1 MIDKDFFAHLEE
13 QIHQTV
19 QDALNLK
26 ETVVHTVRE
35 NVNVQKGP
43 VPPTKSVPQ
52 KRYAYPVRPVR
63 IMKDQIR
70 IRKAPSGSVAGI
82 IMEII
87 GLVGAIST
95 GLAFILLALISVL
108 FGMPWTAFAISS
120 FVIVPLCVG
129 FSALAI
135 CGVRQ
140 VRRKRRFQR
149 YQAQLNGGTFC
160 SLKLLASA
168 VDESKS
174 FVVHDLR
181 KMIRDGLFPQGHIDE
196 QETCFIAT
204 DETYRQYLQAQESA
218 RRRQEEEQRRKVSS
232 PDGPTELEKVI
243 AEGRDYLWQIREE
256 NRAIFEDVF
265 SQKLSR
271 LDTVSTKIFNHVEAH
286 PKKLPGIRKFMQYY
300 LPITLKLVKAYRE
313 FGEQSIQGENITRVK
328 TEIRDTLDTINIAF
342 ENLLDSLFQ
351 DDALDISTDISVLE
365 TMLAQEGLT
374 GDTFHQKKP

>member
-1 MIDKDFFAHLEE
+1 MIDKDFFDHLEE

-63 IMKDQIR
+63 VMKDQIR

-129 FSALAI
+129 FSALAF

-140 VRRKRRFQR
+140 VRRKRRFQ
-149 YQAQLNGGTFC
+149 
-160 SLKLLASA
+160 
-168 VDESKS
+168 
-174 FVVHDLR
+174 
-181 KMIRDGLFPQGHIDE
+181 
-196 QETCFIAT
+196 
-204 DETYRQYLQAQESA
+204 
-218 RRRQEEEQRRKVSS
+218 
-232 PDGPTELEKVI
+232 
-243 AEGRDYLWQIREE
+243 
-256 NRAIFEDVF
+256 
-265 SQKLSR
+265 
-271 LDTVSTKIFNHVEAH
+271 
-286 PKKLPGIRKFMQYY
+286 
-300 LPITLKLVKAYRE
+300 
-313 FGEQSIQGENITRVK
+313 
-328 TEIRDTLDTINIAF
+328 
-342 ENLLDSLFQ
+342 
-351 DDALDISTDISVLE
+351 
-365 TMLAQEGLT
+365 
-374 GDTFHQKKP
+374 